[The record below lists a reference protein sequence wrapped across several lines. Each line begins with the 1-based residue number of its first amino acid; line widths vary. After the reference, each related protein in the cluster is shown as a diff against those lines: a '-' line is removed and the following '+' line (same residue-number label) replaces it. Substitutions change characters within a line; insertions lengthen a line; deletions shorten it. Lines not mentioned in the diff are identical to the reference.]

1 MWRDSRGE
9 EQLYVETVVHR
20 NIVYVY
26 PFLYFLAL
34 RSSLR
39 LFMIKL
45 RAECYVFKFKRMN
58 IIDLDNVIQIGGTLC
73 IFFLDFFTMIIGVR
87 VYYSF

>member
-26 PFLYFLAL
+26 PFLYFLVL

-45 RAECYVFKFKRMN
+45 RTECYVFKFKRKN
-58 IIDLDNVIQIGGTLC
+58 IIGLDNVIHIGGTLC
-73 IFFLDFFTMIIGVR
+73 IFFLDFLR
-87 VYYSF
+87 

>member
-1 MWRDSRGE
+1 MDTQGQNVEKEVRDDSWLNQGQDVWRDSREE

-26 PFLYFLAL
+26 PFLYFLVPKL
-34 RSSLR
+34 SLR

-45 RAECYVFKFKRMN
+45 RAECYVFNLRGK
-58 IIDLDNVIQIGGTLC
+58 I
-73 IFFLDFFTMIIGVR
+73 
-87 VYYSF
+87 